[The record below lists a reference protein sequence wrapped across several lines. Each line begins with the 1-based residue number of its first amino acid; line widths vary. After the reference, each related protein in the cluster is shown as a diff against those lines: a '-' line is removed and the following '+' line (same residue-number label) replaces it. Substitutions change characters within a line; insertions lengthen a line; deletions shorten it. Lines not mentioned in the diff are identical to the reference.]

1 MSQKFWPQIEKEV
14 RRYRAGR
21 RLNLYSYTPVDP
33 HGTTKYLLNNLP
45 DDLTP
50 GWVRGFDPTNLPPT
64 PDLILEVFEG
74 LSWGIKKCNQITA
87 CRIVMNLE
95 NHHDPSVQGPRESQ
109 QWPDLV
115 VCKAF
120 DPPFYPILGG
130 RGVDKAAEA
139 ALSRE
144 AGAYRYLYSNNMT
157 GFPHPTPEFYGTYVA
172 VFDLGFEDDDLIDLG
187 LEDKHQAY
195 RCVPVILMEHVEG
208 FSMENLCTRH
218 DTTHELVTRNLLPIF
233 HYDANGS
240 PVTLALHKQNR
251 KEVMRQVLDGL
262 VKMLHVG
269 LEFGAIEARQ
279 IMITIKNSQHDLE
292 VPRAVVLDYTMS
304 DVWCMTRVGKTV
316 DRHRLYDLQKLP
328 KPVHP
333 MQIFDFEELHSTI
346 GFWPSSYCYETTNDN
361 EAREAERARDSE
373 GIRIR
378 DDNGRLR
385 HKCEIEYDEWLV
397 ETFGPFEDGRY
408 SVYKTLYLIQEAE
421 ERARETAA
429 KEAFA
434 VEKALRDWLR
444 DPVKEA
450 EEAAEWAAVKEKSM
464 KLAMDAVVSA
474 AKRAF
479 KDAHAEWYEE
489 KERQEQ
495 KGGQIEDVAIDV
507 TDDATADDNNNDD
520 DDDGDDDDDDYDE
533 DDNDNEDEIDYFP
546 QFFGAHED
554 REVREAVAFQK
565 AQELRDLKD
574 ALRNLR
580 AEDAGSSRDLPDVEQ
595 FQGALKVVRA
605 RRHREA
611 KEERPVRGSVTL
623 DQHSREA

>member
-1 MSQKFWPQIEKEV
+1 MP
-14 RRYRAGR
+14 
-21 RLNLYSYTPVDP
+21 
-33 HGTTKYLLNNLP
+33 NNLP
-45 DDLTP
+45 DDLTH
-50 GWVRGFDPTNLPPT
+50 GWVRGFDPTNLPLT
-64 PDLILEVFEG
+64 PDLILEVFES
-74 LSWGIKKCNQITA
+74 LSCGIKKCNQITA
-87 CRIVMNLE
+87 CRIVTNLE
-95 NHHDPSVQGPRESQ
+95 KHHDPKVQGPREGQ
-109 QWPDLV
+109 RWPDLV
-115 VCKAF
+115 VCKVF
-120 DPPFYPILGG
+120 DPLFYPILGG
-130 RGVDKAAEA
+130 RGVNKAAEA

-157 GFPHPTPEFYGTYVA
+157 GFPHPAPEFYGTYVA
-172 VFDLGFEDDDLIDLG
+172 VFELGFEDDSLIDLG

-218 DTTHELVTRNLLPIF
+218 DTTHELIPRNLLPIF

-240 PVTLALHKQNR
+240 PVTLALHKKNR

-304 DVWCMTRVGKTV
+304 DIWCMTRVGKTI

-328 KPVHP
+328 KPVPP

-346 GFWPSSYCYETTNDN
+346 GFWPSSYCYETTNNN
-361 EAREAERARDSE
+361 EAREAEWARDSE

-385 HKCEIEYDEWLV
+385 HKCEVEYDEWLV
-397 ETFGPFEDGRY
+397 ETFGPFEEGRY
-408 SVYKTLYLIQEAE
+408 SVSKTLYLIQEAE
-421 ERARETAA
+421 ERAREAAA

-444 DPVKEA
+444 DPTKEA
-450 EEAAEWAAVKEKSM
+450 EEAAEWTAVKETSM
-464 KLAMDAVVSA
+464 ELAMDAVVTA

-520 DDDGDDDDDDYDE
+520 DDDDGDDDDDDYDE

-565 AQELRDLKD
+565 AQEIRDLKD
-574 ALRNLR
+574 ALRDLR
-580 AEDAGSSRDLPDVEQ
+580 AEEAGSSHGVSEVEQ
-595 FQGALKVVRA
+595 VRDALEVVRD

-611 KEERPVRGSVTL
+611 EEERPVRGSVIL
-623 DQHSREA
+623 NQRNREA

>member
-1 MSQKFWPQIEKEV
+1 MSQKF

-21 RLNLYSYTPVDP
+21 RLNLYSYNPVDP
-33 HGTTKYLLNNLP
+33 HGTTKYLPNNLP

-64 PDLILEVFEG
+64 SDLILEVFES
-74 LSWGIKKCNQITA
+74 LSCGNKKCNQITA
-87 CRIVMNLE
+87 CRIVMSLE
-95 NHHDPSVQGPRESQ
+95 NHHDPNVQGPREGQ

-120 DPPFYPILGG
+120 DPSFYPILGG

-172 VFDLGFEDDDLIDLG
+172 VFELGFEDDNLIDLG

-218 DTTHELVTRNLLPIF
+218 DTTHELIPRNLLPIF

-240 PVTLALHKQNR
+240 PVTLELHKQNR
-251 KEVMRQVLDGL
+251 KEIMRQVLDGL

-279 IMITIKNSQHDLE
+279 IMITIKCGQHDLE
-292 VPRAVVLDYTMS
+292 VPRAVVSDYTMS

-316 DRHRLYDLQKLP
+316 HRHRLYDLQKLP

-346 GFWPSSYCYETTNDN
+346 GFWPSSYCYETKNDD
-361 EAREAERARDSE
+361 EAREAEWARDSE

-385 HKCEIEYDEWLV
+385 HKCEV
-397 ETFGPFEDGRY
+397 EY
-408 SVYKTLYLIQEAE
+408 SVYKTWYLIQEAE
-421 ERARETAA
+421 ERAREAAA
-429 KEAFA
+429 KEAFT

-444 DPVKEA
+444 DPAKEA
-450 EEAAEWAAVKEKSM
+450 EEAAKWAAVKETSM
-464 KLAMDAVVSA
+464 ELAMDAVVTAS
-474 AKRAF
+474 KRAF
-479 KDAHAEWYEE
+479 KYAHAAWYEE

-520 DDDGDDDDDDYDE
+520 DDAGDDDDDDYDE

-565 AQELRDLKD
+565 AQELRDVKD

-580 AEDAGSSRDLPDVEQ
+580 AEEAGSSHDVPDVEQ
-595 FQGALKVVRA
+595 VRD
-605 RRHREA
+605 
-611 KEERPVRGSVTL
+611 TL
-623 DQHSREA
+623 EV

>member
-1 MSQKFWPQIEKEV
+1 MSEKFWPQIETEV
-14 RRYRAGR
+14 RRYRSGH

-33 HGTTKYLLNNLP
+33 HGTTKYLPNDLP
-45 DDLTP
+45 DDLTS

-64 PDLILEVFEG
+64 PDLVLEVFEG
-74 LSWGIKKCNQITA
+74 LSSGIKKCNQITV
-87 CRIVMNLE
+87 CRIATNLE
-95 NHHDPSVQGPRESQ
+95 NHHDPNVQGPREGQ

-120 DPPFYPILGG
+120 DPPFYPILEG
-130 RGVDKAAEA
+130 RGLDKAAEA

-157 GFPHPTPEFYGTYVA
+157 GLPHPTPEFYGTYVA
-172 VFDLGFEDDDLIDLG
+172 VFDLGLDDDNLIDLG
-187 LEDKHQAY
+187 LEDKHQTY

-218 DTTHELVTRNLLPIF
+218 NTTNELIPRNLRPIF

-269 LEFGAIEARQ
+269 LEFGGIEARQ
-279 IMITIKNSQHDLE
+279 IMITIKNGQHDLE

-304 DVWCMTRVGKTV
+304 DIWCMTHAGKT

-333 MQIFDFEELHSTI
+333 MQIFDFEELNNTI
-346 GFWPSSYCYETTNDN
+346 GFWPPSYCYETTNDN
-361 EAREAERARDSE
+361 EAREAEWARDSE

-378 DDNGRLR
+378 DDHGRLR
-385 HKCEIEYDEWLV
+385 HRSEVEYDKWLL
-397 ETFGPFEDGRY
+397 ETFGPFEEGRY
-408 SVYKTLYLIQEAE
+408 SVYKTLDLIEEAE
-421 ERARETAA
+421 ERAREAAA

-434 VEKALRDWLR
+434 VEKALRDSLR
-444 DPVKEA
+444 DPAKEA
-450 EEAAEWAAVKEKSM
+450 EEAEEWAAVKETSM
-464 KLAMDAVVSA
+464 ELAMDAVVAA

-479 KDAHAEWYEE
+479 KDAHAEWYDE

-495 KGGQIEDVAIDV
+495 KGGRIEDVDIDV
-507 TDDATADDNNNDD
+507 THEATVDNNE
-520 DDDGDDDDDDYDE
+520 DGDDDDDD
-533 DDNDNEDEIDYFP
+533 DDNDKDDEIDYFR
-546 QFFGAHED
+546 QLSGVHEA
-554 REVREAVAFQK
+554 REDVAVQK

-574 ALRNLR
+574 ALRHLR
-580 AEDAGSSRDLPDVEQ
+580 AEEAISPRDVPDVEQ
-595 FQGALKVVRA
+595 VRDALKVVRA

-611 KEERPVRGSVTL
+611 LEDG
-623 DQHSREA
+623 QI